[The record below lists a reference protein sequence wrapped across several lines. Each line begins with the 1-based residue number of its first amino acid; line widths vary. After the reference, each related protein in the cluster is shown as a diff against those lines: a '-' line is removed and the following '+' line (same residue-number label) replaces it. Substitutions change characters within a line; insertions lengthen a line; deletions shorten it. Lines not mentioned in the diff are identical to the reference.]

1 MGWNP
6 QWDPSV
12 GSGGDATPKRPHNGP
27 KMTPKWGQLQLVRH
41 GVDLEP
47 IQPVGE
53 KRRQK
58 PQNDPKSPQNRTPNG
73 TRSHQWGLGGC
84 DPKTALNDPKMG
96 PQLRMEP
103 AIGSR
108 GNTTP
113 KWPQNGPKW
122 PHNGVTIG
130 HRAISGVWGKR
141 DPKKAPNLPQMTPK
155 WGPN

>member
-1 MGWNP
+1 MGGNGPKTAPNDPKTRPEMGWNP

-58 PQNDPKSPQNRTPNG
+58 PQNGPKSPQNGVTIEHGAISGGMRT
-73 TRSHQWGLGGC
+73 
-84 DPKTALNDPKMG
+84 
-96 PQLRMEP
+96 
-103 AIGSR
+103 
-108 GNTTP
+108 
-113 KWPQNGPKW
+113 QNGPKM
-122 PHNGVTIG
+122 
-130 HRAISGVWGKR
+130 
-141 DPKKAPNLPQMTPK
+141 PQMTPK

>member
-58 PQNDPKSPQNRTPNG
+58 PQNDPKSPQNGVTIEHGAISGGMRT
-73 TRSHQWGLGGC
+73 
-84 DPKTALNDPKMG
+84 
-96 PQLRMEP
+96 
-103 AIGSR
+103 
-108 GNTTP
+108 
-113 KWPQNGPKW
+113 QNGPKM
-122 PHNGVTIG
+122 
-130 HRAISGVWGKR
+130 
-141 DPKKAPNLPQMTPK
+141 PQMTPK

>member
-58 PQNDPKSPQNRTPNG
+58 PQNGPKSPQNGVTMG
-73 TRSHQWGLGGC
+73 VETSMGSGG
-84 DPKTALNDPKMG
+84 K
-96 PQLRMEP
+96 E
-103 AIGSR
+103 
-108 GNTTP
+108 TP
-113 KWPQNGPKW
+113 K
-122 PHNGVTIG
+122 
-130 HRAISGVWGKR
+130 RR
-141 DPKKAPNLPQMTPK
+141 KKTPK
-155 WGPN
+155 WGPK